1 MQAWFFAYQIIN
13 DDKVAVLQG
22 DGTFGSDNPETHLL
36 VEEKRN
42 YVSIAAGVR
51 PDQVIFTAFNKL

>member
-1 MQAWFFAYQIIN
+1 MQAWFFAYQIVN
-13 DDKVAVLQG
+13 DNNTVVMQG

-36 VEEKRN
+36 VDEKRN
-42 YVSIAAGVR
+42 YIAITASVR

>member
-1 MQAWFFAYQIIN
+1 MQAWFFAYQILN
-13 DDKVAVLQG
+13 DNKTVVLQG
-22 DGTFGSDNPETHLL
+22 DGTFGSDKPETHLL

-42 YVSIAAGVR
+42 YVSAAVGVR